1 MAARLKVFVTSDG
14 LTDYVVATTSK
25 AKALAAWGV
34 SQDAFQRGHAWQTD
48 DPALVK
54 AATATPDVV
63 LRRPVAGA
71 RGKVA
76 RLKPAAPKAVKLKP
90 AKLKPAKPPKPAKPK
105 GPTKAQLKRVA
116 DLEGQLAAL
125 GKRVEAERAKLA
137 RDAAALAK
145 RQAGV
150 EAKARTER
158 SRLQARLKA
167 ARQALG

>member
-90 AKLKPAKPPKPAKPK
+90 AKPPKPAKPK

-116 DLEGQLAAL
+116 DLEAQLAAL

>member
-90 AKLKPAKPPKPAKPK
+90 AKPPKPAKPK

>member
-90 AKLKPAKPPKPAKPK
+90 AKPPKPAKQK

>member
-90 AKLKPAKPPKPAKPK
+90 AKPPKPAKPK

-116 DLEGQLAAL
+116 DLEAQLAAL

-145 RQAGV
+145 RQASV